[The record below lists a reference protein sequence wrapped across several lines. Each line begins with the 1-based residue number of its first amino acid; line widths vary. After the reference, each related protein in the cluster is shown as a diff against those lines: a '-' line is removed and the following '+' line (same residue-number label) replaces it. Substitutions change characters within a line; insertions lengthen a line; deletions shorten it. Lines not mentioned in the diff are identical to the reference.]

1 MSTPNRI
8 WRVLDWNIRGIN
20 SQERWDD
27 ISNKINE
34 SNCNIICMQETKREV
49 FDSAYIKKFCPRRL
63 NQFAYVPSLGSSGGI
78 ITIWNG
84 SMYNGT
90 VISQNAFHI
99 TVALTCT
106 FTDRTWHLTN
116 IYAPCNIE
124 GRNDFI
130 QWFADL
136 DSSEYDLWML
146 VGDFNLIRSSE
157 DRNRPGGNVS
167 NMIMFNSLI

>member
-8 WRVLDWNIRGIN
+8 WRVMDWNIRGIK

-34 SNCNIICMQETKREV
+34 SNCNIICMQETKREI
-49 FDSAYIKKFCPRRL
+49 FDTAYIKKLCPRRF
-63 NQFAYVPSLGSSGGI
+63 NQFAYVPYVDSYDGI

-90 VISQNAFHI
+90 VISQNTFHI

-106 FTDRTWHLTN
+106 FTDKTWYITN
-116 IYAPCNIE
+116 IYAPCNTE

-136 DSSEYDLWML
+136 DSSEYDLWRL
-146 VGDFNLIRSSE
+146 VGYSTL
-157 DRNRPGGNVS
+157 
-167 NMIMFNSLI
+167 